1 MGVKCLFIACAS
13 REIVAWAS
21 ILPDYLCVVRLLC
34 CCWEVS
40 CFRLLCLVV
49 IHLDL
54 LGFKF
59 ETTLLTY
66 LIVTKGK
73 RLLFMIELIVD
84 MLDGW
89 TRPLV
94 QNLTVR
100 VLLTNHELDTRFLP
114 AERRLIVAMALQ
126 VLTGLSKTW
135 LSQAWLQHWLLL
147 Q

>member
-1 MGVKCLFIACAS
+1 MV
-13 REIVAWAS
+13 
-21 ILPDYLCVVRLLC
+21 
-34 CCWEVS
+34 
-40 CFRLLCLVV
+40 
-49 IHLDL
+49 
-54 LGFKF
+54 
-59 ETTLLTY
+59 
-66 LIVTKGK
+66 
-73 RLLFMIELIVD
+73 ELIVD

-94 QNLTVR
+94 QNLTVC

-126 VLTGLSKTW
+126 VLTGLSQTLLSQTGLSQTGLSQTW